1 MPSLHGVEVVQIDDG
16 LRPIQTVESSIIG
29 LVGTAPDAT
38 AAFPLN
44 TPIPMTGPR
53 MAAGLGDDGALR
65 DAYLAIYAPSAG
77 ARSVAIGDIVIHAA
91 PGMSPGDVARAVRRE
106 PERLTAAR
114 EAELHDGAA
123 YDAA

>member
-16 LRPIQTVESSIIG
+16 PRPIQTVESSIIG

-53 MAAGLGDDGALR
+53 MAAGLGDDGTLR
-65 DAYLAIYAPSAG
+65 DAYLAICPGRRRPGRAPGTGAPDRG
-77 ARSVAIGDIVIHAA
+77 ARGRAA
-91 PGMSPGDVARAVRRE
+91 
-106 PERLTAAR
+106 
-114 EAELHDGAA
+114 
-123 YDAA
+123 